1 MANWV
6 VKAWRAYIQWCDHM
20 GLTPENRRC
29 CMPRL
34 EDPPLVIK
42 SPKIT
47 AQAQSTPLC
56 KAHSSGK
63 TPSE

>member
-47 AQAQSTPLC
+47 AQA
-56 KAHSSGK
+56 
-63 TPSE
+63 